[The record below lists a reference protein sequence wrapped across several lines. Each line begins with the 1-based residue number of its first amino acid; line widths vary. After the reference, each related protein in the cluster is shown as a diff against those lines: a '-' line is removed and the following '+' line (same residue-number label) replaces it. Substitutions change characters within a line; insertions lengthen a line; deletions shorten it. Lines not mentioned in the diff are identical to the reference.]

1 MTSQEQQEEL
11 TFEEL
16 LERIGELMA
25 TVEQADPELRDP
37 VMEVLDYLEAW
48 HREGITRLATA
59 VPPDALESAREDPV
73 VAHLLDT
80 YLDEDE
86 AEGEAVADPEE
97 IVNEALDEIRP
108 YVHSHGG
115 EMELVAVSNGVVTLR
130 LMGSCY
136 GCPSSEVTLTQGIE
150 QALRQRWP
158 GFRRIEVQG
167 AAGSRQQPQ
176 QLLQIESLR
185 SGSNG

>member
-1 MTSQEQQEEL
+1 MSSQQQEQL
-11 TFEEL
+11 SFEEL

-25 TVEQADPELRDP
+25 TVEEADPAVRDP
-37 VMEVLDYLEAW
+37 VLEVLDYLEAW

-59 VPPDALESAREDPV
+59 IPGEALESAREDPV

-80 YLDEDE
+80 YLDEGDE
-86 AEGEAVADPEE
+86 DSTADPEA
-97 IVNEALDEIRP
+97 VVHEALEEIRP

-130 LMGSCY
+130 LMGSCQ

-150 QALRQRWP
+150 QALRERWP
-158 GFRRIEVQG
+158 GFRRIEVEG
-167 AAGSRQQPQ
+167 AVSSAHQQPQ
-176 QLLQIESLR
+176 QLLQIQSLR
-185 SGSNG
+185 GGSDG